1 MAKKKS
7 QPPAPKPEPEPE
19 VLSPQEVVDLGGMS
33 PEQFHQAVISGVEEA
48 LGQAPIEMVGAV
60 LDQQL
65 EEYLT
70 VVDQVLG
77 PNESREAA
85 LRFGRTI
92 IPYATRG
99 LTDGRQT
106 YGQLRGKK

>member
-7 QPPAPKPEPEPE
+7 PPAPKPQPEPE
-19 VLSPQEVVDLGGMS
+19 VIPPQEVVDLGGMS
-33 PEQFHQAVISGVEEA
+33 PEQFHQAVLTGVEEA

-60 LDQQL
+60 LDQSL
-65 EEYLT
+65 EEYLN

-92 IPYATRG
+92 IPYCMRG
-99 LTDGRQT
+99 VTEAGQT

>member
-1 MAKKKS
+1 MAKKKT
-7 QPPAPKPEPEPE
+7 PAPKPQSEPE
-19 VLSPQEVVDLGGMS
+19 VIPPQEVVDLGGMS
-33 PEQFHQAVISGVEEA
+33 PEQFHQAVLSGVEEA

-60 LDQQL
+60 LDQSL
-65 EEYLT
+65 EEYLN

-92 IPYATRG
+92 IPYAMKG
-99 LTDGRQT
+99 LPEPGQT

>member
-7 QPPAPKPEPEPE
+7 PPAPKPQPEPE
-19 VLSPQEVVDLGGMS
+19 ILTPQEVVDLGGMS
-33 PEQFHQAVISGVEEA
+33 PEQFHQAVLSGVEEA

-60 LDQQL
+60 LDQSL
-65 EEYLT
+65 EEYLN

-92 IPYATRG
+92 IPYATKG
-99 LTDGRQT
+99 LMEPGQT